1 MTAPAAAA
9 HFVESDAAAAICR
22 SERAGDRGCARRL
35 LLGRGTAPTAPP
47 PVFPLTVTTGRV
59 YGAGRFR
66 NEQVHEALVG
76 ALPAALGPAL
86 RPDFE
91 WYACRGAF
99 FHNDAHYDGV
109 LFGAWCV
116 AGPERDLVFARARAR
131 VPAAPTNWVIF
142 DPFEP
147 HAVLESGAIRYQ
159 RDRYASAPVS
169 LFIGFEIELTDASRT
184 LFGIESPVPG
194 AVVLSSQVAVNAE
207 TGALT

>member
-1 MTAPAAAA
+1 MIDPATGA
-9 HFVESDAAAAICR
+9 HFVELDAAAAVCR
-22 SERAGDRGCARRL
+22 SDRVGDRACARRL
-35 LLGRGTAPTAPP
+35 LVGRGTAPPVAPP
-47 PVFPLTVTTGRV
+47 AMPLILTSGRV

-66 NEQVHEALVG
+66 NEQVR
-76 ALPAALGPAL
+76 AALIRAMPAPLGPTL
-86 RPDFE
+86 RLDFE

-116 AGPERDLVFARARAR
+116 AGPARDLAFARARTR
-131 VPAAPTNWVIF
+131 VPAAPKHWVVF

-147 HAVLESGAIRYQ
+147 HAVLESGASRYQ

-169 LFIGFEIELTDASRT
+169 LFIGFEIELTDVSRA
-184 LFGIESPVPG
+184 LFGIESPAPG
-194 AVVLSSQVAVNAE
+194 AVVLSSQIAVNAE